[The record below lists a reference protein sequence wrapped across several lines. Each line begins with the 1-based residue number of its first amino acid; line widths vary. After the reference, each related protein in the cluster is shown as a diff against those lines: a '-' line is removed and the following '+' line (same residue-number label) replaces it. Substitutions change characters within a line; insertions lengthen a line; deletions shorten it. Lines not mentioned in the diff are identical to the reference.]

1 MASPLSLSA
10 QVDALLSS
18 ANLIEAWRVLNDWE
32 RAMPGDP
39 DVVLRQARLL
49 RLRGRH
55 PEAQCL
61 LEGLVATHPLHVD
74 ALTDLAR
81 LAREM
86 GQITVAITWYEK
98 ALIAQPDAS
107 AWLGEW
113 IDLLVESRALDRAH
127 QVAQWLCAREPT
139 LADSWFRLGL
149 VQQYARAF
157 PDALQTYER
166 AMAIDPAWPMLRNNL
181 AALHI
186 ENRDFERARTL
197 LEDAIREDSGNAF
210 AWTNLATC
218 YLRTHDPEAARVAA
232 ERACALAPN
241 YAVAQ
246 QTLANV
252 LKELQDWVGA
262 RATAERAVQCAPGDP
277 AYLWG
282 LAMLQLIQGD
292 YGRGLLNHEA
302 RWQGSPELRNNGHHI
317 PRPQWRGESLTGKV
331 LFVWGEQGF
340 GDAIQFVRFV
350 PALAEIVRAS
360 GGRIVYCC
368 FADLVPLFHRSLG
381 PDLGEV
387 IPHDR
392 RPLPDFDYHLPLCS
406 LPLALGVLP
415 DALPHR
421 TSYLKA
427 GPVEVLSWRDR
438 LRQSGKLRVGLV
450 WTGSHSHQRNPLRA
464 VDAGAYADAFGELE
478 DIDFFSLQLQATD
491 DVERMRQA
499 GLPLLDYTP
508 ALASFDDTAAFVSNL
523 DLVITVCTSV
533 AHLAGG
539 LGVPTWVL
547 LDVNPHWV
555 WMLERDDSPWYPA
568 ARLYRQ
574 QRYREWGPV
583 LERVRDDL
591 RLLAQKQASR

>member
-1 MASPLSLSA
+1 MSHPAPSA
-10 QVDALLSS
+10 EYVDALLQASDFV
-18 ANLIEAWRVLNDWE
+18 EAWRALNEWE
-32 RAMPGDP
+32 RAAPGDP
-39 DVVLRQARLL
+39 EVLVRQAKIL

-55 PEAQCL
+55 VDAQTM
-61 LEGLVATHPLHVD
+61 LEGLVANTPSHVT
-74 ALTDLAR
+74 ALLSLAA
-81 LAREM
+81 LARET
-86 GQITVAITWYEK
+86 GQLTACSTWYEK
-98 ALIAQPDAS
+98 ALIAGTDAGE
-107 AWLGEW
+107 WLGEW
-113 IDLLVESRALDRAH
+113 LDVLIEQKDAERAKQIARLLCEHAPDHAG
-127 QVAQWLCAREPT
+127 A
-139 LADSWFRLGL
+139 WFRLGL
-149 VQQYARAF
+149 V
-157 PDALQTYER
+157 LQYER
-166 AMAIDPAWPMLRNNL
+166 AFTEAMEAYEKAMKIDPHWPMLRNNL

-186 ENRDFERARTL
+186 ENKNFGVAQPL
-197 LEDAIREDSGNAF
+197 LQEAIRSEPTNAF

-218 YLRTHDPEAARVAA
+218 YLRCHDPEAAQVAA
-232 ERACALAPN
+232 ERACALAPH
-241 YAVAQ
+241 YAVALQ
-246 QTLANV
+246 VLSNV
-252 LKELQDWVGA
+252 QKELQDWAGA
-262 RATAERAVQCAPGDP
+262 LTSAERAALAAPSDP
-277 AYLWG
+277 TYVWG
-282 LAMLQLIQGD
+282 LAMLQLVQGD
-292 YGRGLLNHEA
+292 YGHGLLNHEA

-478 DIDFFSLQLQATD
+478 NVDFFSLQLQAAD

-523 DLVITVCTSV
+523 DLVITVCTSI

-568 ARLYRQ
+568 VRLYRQ

-583 LERVRDDL
+583 LARVRDDL
-591 RLLAQKQASR
+591 RLLAQKHASR

>member
-246 QTLANV
+246 QTLSNV

-317 PRPQWRGESLTGKV
+317 RQPQWRGESPTGKV

-340 GDAIQFVRFV
+340 GDAMQFVRFV
-350 PALAEIVRAS
+350 PALAKIVHAN

-368 FADLVPLFHRSLG
+368 FADLVPLFQRSLG

-421 TSYLKA
+421 TAYLKA
-427 GPVEVLSWRDR
+427 DPAAVLSWRNR

-450 WTGSHSHQRNPLRA
+450 WTGSRSHQRNPLRA

-478 DIDFFSLQLQATD
+478 NVDFFSLQLQAAD

-523 DLVITVCTSV
+523 DLVITVCTSI

-555 WMLERDDSPWYPA
+555 WMLERDESPWYPA